1 MKFKCK
7 TCHMKSEKC
16 KTSHDKNEKKKWFWD
31 SLKSILMFQM
41 GYPNHA
47 WT

>member
-16 KTSHDKNEKKKWFWD
+16 KTSHDKNEKKNDFE
-31 SLKSILMFQM
+31 I
-41 GYPNHA
+41 P
-47 WT
+47 